1 MLFIVG
7 FDWHR
12 AKMHDQTAVQLLN
25 FKAGL
30 APYAQPEGCPPTVL
44 VQLHYPPRPQ
54 PPSSPFSLPNV
65 AVTEPLETHQLLVP
79 QVSI

>member
-1 MLFIVG
+1 
-7 FDWHR
+7 
-12 AKMHDQTAVQLLN
+12 MHDQTAVQLLN

-30 APYAQPEGCPPTVL
+30 APYAQPEGCPPTVP
-44 VQLHYPPRPQ
+44 VQLHYPPTT
-54 PPSSPFSLPNV
+54 PPLPSPFSLPNV